1 MLISSSKQHTNSG
14 SVYWFGLV
22 LCYEPSSRSGI
33 FEKDK
38 SVFEFQH
45 PAFFAP
51 EYHKMWETPTDVETT
66 VKKSHSDSLNLTD
79 KEAWEWLY
87 AISARLTTAPK
98 SGLSEL
104 YEAN

>member
-1 MLISSSKQHTNSG
+1 MLISSSKQHTNSDY
-14 SVYWFGLV
+14 VYCFGLI
-22 LCYEPSSRSGI
+22 LHYEPSGRPKR

-45 PAFFAP
+45 STFFAP
-51 EYHKMWETPTDVETT
+51 EYHEMWETPTDVQTT

-79 KEAWEWLY
+79 KEAWEWLH
-87 AISARLTTAPK
+87 AISAKLTTAPK